1 MAQQICADFAQDGVL
16 KILRLGQRWET
27 SLHQALRR
35 DAKGEV
41 IEFDIDPAAIEQFS
55 SDVSRVVRE
64 LMDRGEIF
72 VLVAGPDIRPYV
84 RMVTERMFPNLP
96 VLSHLEIARGMPISQ
111 AGSIS

>member
-1 MAQQICADFAQDGVL
+1 
-16 KILRLGQRWET
+16 
-27 SLHQALRR
+27 
-35 DAKGEV
+35 
-41 IEFDIDPAAIEQFS
+41 
-55 SDVSRVVRE
+55 
-64 LMDRGEIF
+64 MDRGEIF